1 MLDLKDIKEDKIEDY
16 KSAIER
22 LHKVNAELTMKGAIN
37 GWLIDYY
44 TKEKE
49 SLIERINDCKK

>member
-1 MLDLKDIKEDKIEDY
+1 MLKLEDIQEDKAEDY
-16 KSAIER
+16 LKAVER
-22 LHKVNAELTMKGAIN
+22 LNKINAELTMKGAIN

-49 SLIERINDCKK
+49 SLIVRINSYKK